1 MNKKEM
7 GEIVNKYVAVNRVKK
22 ATTKQADELKDIIKE
37 YLVKKGVS
45 SFESDEGSVVL
56 STRTTKKLDAE
67 KVAQALGGKIPEEFW
82 VETTS
87 VALNVKEAST
97 VTKKKTKVA

>member
-22 ATTKQADELKDIIKE
+22 ATAKQADELKDIIKE
-37 YLVKKGVS
+37 YLVARGFV
-45 SFESDEGSVVL
+45 SFEADEGSVVL

-67 KVAQALGGKIPEEFW
+67 KVAHALGGKIPEDFW
-82 VETTS
+82 IETTS
-87 VALNVKEAST
+87 VALNVKEAPKG
-97 VTKKKTKVA
+97 KKKTKVA